1 MVEQQTLSPVVERL
15 SQRVPE
21 AIELADDL
29 GRPVLVSVSEDIEQI
44 DPLRLFANSSGY
56 ASERWYWE
64 HPEEDLAI
72 AVAGVADSKIVRWQA
87 RFSETKQAHHDLTSS
102 MILDSIGEAEH
113 PGLRFFSAFSF
124 DPERKP
130 DRRIWK
136 GFPAAFLMAPRVM
149 LLKQNGRTSLIFTV
163 SISARRDAD
172 TILRSL
178 NALYERT
185 WKSLEREIQQTRPH
199 VSTDP
204 TDEDEQVSNAYR
216 ESVARA
222 SQAIRDGDFEKV
234 VLARYRDISTS
245 NYFDIPQTLNKLR
258 TDYPG
263 CYTFAVARQGSVFLG
278 ASPEQLIQQEQK
290 QIRADSLAGSIR
302 RGETPEEDAAL
313 ADQLRNSQKDLH
325 EHEICARAITEALE
339 PLCAELNISDTPEI
353 LTFSNVH
360 HLYTPVSGTLSNG
373 STLLD
378 LVERLH
384 PTPAVGGYPRAEAQA
399 FIREN
404 EPFDRGWYAAPVGW
418 LDAEG
423 NGEFIVALRSAIV
436 AGQRARLFAG
446 CGIMGE
452 SDPEQELA
460 ESNVK
465 MRSMLGAL
473 QGEAS

>member
-1 MVEQQTLSPVVERL
+1 MVEQQILSPVVERL
-15 SQRVPE
+15 RERVPE
-21 AIELADDL
+21 AIELAAEL
-29 GRPVLVSVSEDIEQI
+29 GRPVLVSISEDIDQI
-44 DPLRLFANSSGY
+44 DPLRLFANSSSY

-64 HPEEDLAI
+64 HPEEDVSI
-72 AVAGVADSKIVRWQA
+72 AVAGVADSKIVRWQT
-87 RFSETKQAHHDLTSS
+87 RFSETKKAHSEMAS
-102 MILDSIGEAEH
+102 NMILDSVDEAGH

-124 DPERKP
+124 DPERKA
-130 DRRIWK
+130 DLRVWK
-136 GFPAAFLMAPRVM
+136 GFPAAYLMAPRAM
-149 LLKQNGRTSLIFTV
+149 LIKQGDRTSLIFTA
-163 SISARRDAD
+163 SISARREAD

-178 NALYERT
+178 TALCDRT
-185 WKSLEREIQQTRPH
+185 WKSLEREIQKTRPQ

-204 TDEDEQVSNAYR
+204 TDADEQTSNAYR
-216 ESVARA
+216 DSVARA
-222 SQAIRDGDFEKV
+222 SQAIRDGAFEKV
-234 VLARYRDISTS
+234 VLARYRDISTG
-245 NYFDIPQTLNKLR
+245 NYFDIPGALNKLR

-263 CYTFAVARQGSVFLG
+263 CYTFAVARHGSIFLG

-290 QIRADSLAGSIR
+290 QVKADTLAGSIR
-302 RGETPEEDAAL
+302 RGATPEEDAAL

-339 PLCAELNISDTPEI
+339 PLCAELNVSETPEI
-353 LTFSNVH
+353 QTFNNVH
-360 HLYTPVSGTLSNG
+360 HLFTPVTGTLSNG

-384 PTPAVGGYPRAEAQA
+384 PTPAVGGYPRAGAQA

-404 EPFDRGWYAAPVGW
+404 EPFDRGWYAAPIGW
-418 LDAEG
+418 LDADG

-436 AGQRARLFAG
+436 SGQRARLFAG

-473 QGEAS
+473 QGDAP